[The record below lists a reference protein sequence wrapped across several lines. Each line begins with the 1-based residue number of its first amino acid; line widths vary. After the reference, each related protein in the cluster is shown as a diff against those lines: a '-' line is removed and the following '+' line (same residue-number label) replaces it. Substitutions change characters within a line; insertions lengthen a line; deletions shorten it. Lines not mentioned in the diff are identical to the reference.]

1 MQQKIKGVVPG
12 GIGEELGLEAGDILL
27 SIDEQPIEDVLDY
40 YFLVNGEYITLQI
53 LTKDGEMA
61 ECEVEKEE
69 DEDLGLIFE
78 DQFMGS
84 YHHCHNKC
92 MFCFI
97 DQLPKGMRKSLY
109 FKDDDSRLSFLNG
122 NYITMTNMKEEDFE
136 KIIRYQMSP
145 INVSVHATDPELR
158 VKMLKNPR
166 AAEVMDRL
174 KRLAEAEITLN
185 GQIVLCKG
193 VNDGAALDQ
202 TIGDLWTLYPQMQS
216 VSIVPVGLSRHREG
230 LYPLEPFTAQECAAV
245 IDQVE
250 AYQKRF
256 FAESGMHFIHLSDEF
271 YIKAG
276 RELPEEERY
285 DGYLQIENGV
295 GMMRLFVNEAE
306 EALSRLDPAADYEG
320 HVSLVTAPTAGGFIK
335 QICKKLECM
344 YPKLKLDVQVII
356 NHFFGENITVTGL
369 LTGQDIC
376 AQLKDKELGDKL
388 LLPENLLKADED
400 ILLDDMTLKD
410 LENTLQIPIS
420 IVKSSGEEF
429 VRSILEQTAP
439 VSDEGL
445 QTHARWRELPAK
457 GLAGQ
462 AIGEIV

>member
-1 MQQKIKGVVPG
+1 MQQKIKGVEPG
-12 GIGEELGLEAGDILL
+12 SIGEELGLEAGDILL
-27 SIDEQPIEDVLDY
+27 SINEEPIEDVLDY

-69 DEDLGLIFE
+69 DEDLGLVFE
-78 DQFMGS
+78 DPFMGS

-92 MFCFI
+92 IFCFI
-97 DQLPKGMRKSLY
+97 DQLPKGMRESLY

-122 NYITMTNMKEEDFE
+122 NYITMTNMKEEDFG

-158 VKMLKNPR
+158 VKMLRNPR

-174 KRLAEAEITLN
+174 RRLAEADITLN

-193 VNDGAALDQ
+193 INDGEALDQ
-202 TIGDLWTLYPQMQS
+202 TIRDLWTLQPQMQS

-230 LYPLEPFTAQECAAV
+230 LYPLEPFTPEECDQL

-250 AYQKRF
+250 AYQKQF

-271 YIKAG
+271 YIQAG

-306 EALSRLDPAADYEG
+306 EAMKQLDPQADFAG
-320 HVSLVTAPTAGGFIK
+320 HVSLVTAPTAAGFIRR
-335 QICKKLECM
+335 ICRKLEAM
-344 YPKLKLDVQVII
+344 YPGLQLDVHEII
-356 NHFFGENITVTGL
+356 NHYFGENISVTGL

-376 AQLKDKELGDKL
+376 AQLKDRDLGEKL
-388 LLPENLLKADED
+388 LLPGNLLKADED

-410 LENTLQIPIS
+410 LENTLQIPVS
-420 IVKSSGEEF
+420 IVKSSGEDF
-429 VRSILEQTAP
+429 VRSILEQIDP
-439 VSDEGL
+439 VSDEEL
-445 QTHARWRELPAK
+445 QTHARWRELPSK
-457 GLAGQ
+457 GKAGR
-462 AIGEIV
+462 AIGETV

>member
-12 GIGEELGLEAGDILL
+12 GIGEELGLEEGDILL

-92 MFCFI
+92 IFCFI
-97 DQLPKGMRKSLY
+97 DQLPKGMRQSLY

-174 KRLAEAEITLN
+174 KRLVEAEITLN

-202 TIGDLWTLYPQMQS
+202 TICDLWTLHPQMQS
-216 VSIVPVGLSRHREG
+216 VSIVPVGLSCHREG

-250 AYQKRF
+250 AYQRRF
-256 FAESGMHFIHLSDEF
+256 YEESGMHFIHLSDEF

-295 GMMRLFVNEAE
+295 GMMRLFINEAE
-306 EALSRLDPAADYEG
+306 EAISRLDPAVQYQG
-320 HVSLVTAPTAGGFIK
+320 HVSLVTAPTACGFVRR
-335 QICKKLECM
+335 ICSQLMKL
-344 YPKLKLDVQVII
+344 YPKLQIDVHEII

-369 LTGQDIC
+369 LTGKDIC
-376 AQLKDKELGDKL
+376 EQLKDRELGDRL
-388 LLPENLLKADED
+388 YLPENLLKADED
-400 ILLDDMTLKD
+400 ILLDDMTLKE

-420 IVKSSGEEF
+420 IVKSSGEDF
-429 VRSILEQTAP
+429 VHSVLEQTAP

-445 QTHARWRELPAK
+445 QTHARWRQLPAK
-457 GLAGQ
+457 GAAGR
-462 AIGEIV
+462 AIDEIV

>member
-12 GIGEELGLEAGDILL
+12 GIGEELGLEEGDILL

-92 MFCFI
+92 IFCFI

-166 AAEVMDRL
+166 AAEVMERL
-174 KRLAEAEITLN
+174 QRLAKAEITLN

-193 VNDGAALDQ
+193 VNDGAALDK
-202 TIGDLWTLYPQMQS
+202 TITDLWTLHPQMQS
-216 VSIVPVGLSRHREG
+216 VSIVPVGLSKHREG
-230 LYPLEPFTAQECAAV
+230 LYPLEPFNAEECARV

-250 AYQKRF
+250 AYQNRF
-256 FAESGMHFIHLSDEF
+256 FEESGMHFIHLSDEF

-306 EALSRLDPAADYEG
+306 EAIGRLDANMQYKG
-320 HVSLVTAPTAGGFIK
+320 HVSLVTAPTAGGFVRN
-335 QICKKLECM
+335 ICDKMMKL
-344 YPKLKLDVQVII
+344 YPELKINVYEII

-369 LTGQDIC
+369 LTGKDIC
-376 AQLKDKELGDKL
+376 EQLKEKELGDRL
-388 LLPENLLKADED
+388 YLPENLLKADED
-400 ILLDDMTLKD
+400 ILLDDMTLKE

-420 IVKSSGEEF
+420 IVKSSGEDF
-429 VRSILEQTAP
+429 IRSVLEQPTP

-445 QTHARWRELPAK
+445 QTHARWRQLPAK
-457 GLAGQ
+457 DSAGQ